1 VYVLPP
7 QLLNTGDAAAE
18 AAELAVLY
26 PGINRFLNSLEAML
40 TELG

>member
-18 AAELAVLY
+18 SAELAVLY
-26 PGINRFLNSLEAML
+26 PGIERFLNSLETVL